1 MKKVILRVRPT
12 AFSLI
17 ELVVVI
23 AIIAIIASFTVPAA
37 NSVLRGSSMT
47 QASQMLTDQISLARQ
62 LALGKN
68 RAIEVRFYQF
78 GDPESP
84 GETVADPN
92 KGRYRS
98 MQLFEVVE
106 SGVAVPID
114 KIQRL
119 PSTVVMNMS
128 AELSTL
134 IGGPGQTPLSPTGRD
149 PELPRGVKNSYKYV
163 SFRFNQD
170 GSTNL
175 RGTDVTDPDRKLL
188 WFLTIHNDAP
198 PNYDKI
204 TELKD
209 SRGERIDFFTIQIDP
224 VSGATKGYR
233 PTAG

>member
-1 MKKVILRVRPT
+1 MKKALLPAKPA

-23 AIIAIIASFTVPAA
+23 SIIAIIATFTVPAM
-37 NSVLRGSSMT
+37 NSILRGSSMT
-47 QASQMLTDQISLARQ
+47 QASQMLTDQVSFARQ
-62 LALGKN
+62 LALSKN
-68 RAIEVRFYQF
+68 RAIEMRFYQF

-84 GETVADPN
+84 GESVAD
-92 KGRYRS
+92 KGTWKYRS

-106 SGVAVPID
+106 SGVAVPIN

-119 PSTVVMNMS
+119 PNTVVMNVT
-128 AELSTL
+128 ADLSTL
-134 IGGPGQTPLSPTGRD
+134 IGGPGQTPLSPTGKD
-149 PELPRGVKNSYKYV
+149 PELPRGVKANYKYV
-163 SFRFNQD
+163 AFRFQQD

-175 RGTDVTDPDRKLL
+175 NATER

-209 SRGERIDFFTIQIDP
+209 SKGQSIDFFTIQIDP